1 MAKDGNEI
9 PYASKCLIHHIDE
22 RLLVEP
28 IKILC
33 ANESEFDEKRSG
45 LIADNF
51 DIVIIVG
58 PGIHILAIM

>member
-45 LIADNF
+45 YASFL
-51 DIVIIVG
+51 
-58 PGIHILAIM
+58 PGRLCLLS